1 MEVLNPLAAFVK
13 RMNEENPEGYLKL
26 RAIFCKKEDK

>member
-13 RMNEENPEGYLKL
+13 RMKEENPEGYEKL
-26 RAIFCKKEDK
+26 MAIFLPDYTD